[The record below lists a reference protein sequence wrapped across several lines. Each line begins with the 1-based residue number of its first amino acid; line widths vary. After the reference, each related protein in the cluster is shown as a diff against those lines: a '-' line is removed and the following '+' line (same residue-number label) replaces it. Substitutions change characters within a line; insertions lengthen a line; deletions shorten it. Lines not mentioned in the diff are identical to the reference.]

1 MVPRDQYDSR
11 AARAFIFCAYL
22 VALLPAAN
30 GRSRFNPR
38 SELNESLHQE
48 SSLPM
53 ASRSAHRQLSAGD
66 RSAGGDLSRDDV
78 GVARVGDSYRKAPDG
93 HNSLQQRG
101 TRILGLPL
109 IPLPVTALSP
119 SAKQQCSSSHSSS
132 SSAPPFTACHPS
144 FSTARQP
151 ACSPATT
158 ARGA

>member
-1 MVPRDQYDSR
+1 MLPRDQYDSR

-66 RSAGGDLSRDDV
+66 RSAAGGLNRDGM
-78 GVARVGDSYRKAPDG
+78 GVARVGDSPRKAPDA
-93 HNSLQQRG
+93 HNALQRG
-101 TRILGLPL
+101 TRILGLQL
-109 IPLPVTALSP
+109 IPLPVTAPSP
-119 SAKQQCSSSHSSS
+119 SSKQQCSSSHSSS
-132 SSAPPFTACHPS
+132 SPAPPFTACYPS
-144 FSTARQP
+144 FSSARQL
-151 ACSPATT
+151 ASSPATT